1 MARPR
6 SGKAQMPTMAKWG
19 AYLQQRSVL
28 STSPLWAEL
37 QEVLGPVI
45 YVDEKSAAP
54 VPVQEMGASPFQEG
68 QAPVP
73 SDAWC
78 TDGASRG
85 QPAVWTT
92 VAIQPETEMT
102 WFDTGVGQSSQWAE
116 LQATWL
122 VVPNEVPPLT
132 ICTNSWV
139 IYWGLT
145 LWNSTWHTNKWMVM
159 HRPLWGQAF

>member
-6 SGKAQMPTMAKWG
+6 SGKAQTPTMAKWG

-45 YVDEKSAAP
+45 YVDKKSTAP
-54 VPVQEMGASPFQEG
+54 VPLKEIEASPFQEG

-85 QPAVWTT
+85 QPAVWTA
-92 VAIQPETEMT
+92 VAVQPETET
-102 WFDTGVGQSSQWAE
+102 IWFDPSEGQSSQWAE
-116 LQATWL
+116 LGAIWL
-122 VVPNEVPPLT
+122 VEVSEAPPLT
-132 ICTNSWV
+132 ICTDSWAV
-139 IYWGLT
+139 Y
-145 LWNSTWHTNKWMVM
+145 
-159 HRPLWGQAF
+159 